1 MINYRLDRYTTL
13 VRRNFLRFGK
23 RSGAPPG
30 PEGMMADAERNNID
44 ADYEPTFE
52 HLVRLPKLLS
62 FPLNV
67 N

>member
-30 PEGMMADAERNNID
+30 PEGMADAERNKFD
-44 ADYEPTFE
+44 SDYDSTFE
-52 HLVRLPKLLS
+52 DLVRVPNLFSP
-62 FPLNV
+62 FN
-67 N
+67 

>member
-1 MINYRLDRYTTL
+1 MINCRLDRYTTL

-30 PEGMMADAERNNID
+30 PEGGMMAAAERNNID

-52 HLVRLPKLLS
+52 DLVRLPKLLS
-62 FPLNV
+62 FPLN
-67 N
+67 